1 MREAVGPASHQHPHQ
16 KATHTMS
23 PASQRLVAAKVAERI
38 RLARS
43 LAGMTQEDVAR
54 ALDVTVRTY
63 ARWERA
69 ETQGFLGDLKRIAKV
84 LGTTP
89 EELRGPEE
97 VSPAADDAD
106 VVALRREV
114 RELRALVERVLV
126 AVKG

>member
-1 MREAVGPASHQHPHQ
+1 
-16 KATHTMS
+16 
-23 PASQRLVAAKVAERI
+23 
-38 RLARS
+38 
-43 LAGMTQEDVAR
+43 
-54 ALDVTVRTY
+54 
-63 ARWERA
+63 
-69 ETQGFLGDLKRIAKV
+69 V